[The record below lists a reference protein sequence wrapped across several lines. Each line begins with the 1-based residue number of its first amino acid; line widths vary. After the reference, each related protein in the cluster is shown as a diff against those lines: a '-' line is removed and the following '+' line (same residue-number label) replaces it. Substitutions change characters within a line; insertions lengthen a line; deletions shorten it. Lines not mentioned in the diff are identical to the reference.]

1 MTTQYFDNYFP
12 FSWISFYKEYMV
24 RIPGLKIIRVYGDL
38 REQAE
43 FPIPNRRQYLKQS
56 SDDGTEIPERL
67 KKVSLHH
74 IIRKHPC
81 PDADELRMYE
91 RKFEDDRKEKQRTSD
106 QEVETYCKV
115 SFYLMHACIHSF
127 IHSFFLLAS
136 QSVGQLLDFPF
147 DCLLSSITF

>member
-1 MTTQYFDNYFP
+1 MTIKYFDNYLPFP
-12 FSWISFYKEYMV
+12 STSFCKEYML

-43 FPIPNRRQYLKQS
+43 FPIPNRRKYLKQS
-56 SDDGTEIPERL
+56 TDDGTEIPERL

-81 PDADELRMYE
+81 PYADDLRMYE

-115 SFYLMHACIHSF
+115 SFSCMDASIHSF
-127 IHSFFLLAS
+127 IVSFF
-136 QSVGQLLDFPF
+136 
-147 DCLLSSITF
+147 

>member
-1 MTTQYFDNYFP
+1 MFLKWKMTTKYFDNYLPFP
-12 FSWISFYKEYMV
+12 STSFCKEYML

-56 SDDGTEIPERL
+56 TDDGTEIPERL

-81 PDADELRMYE
+81 PDADELRKYE

-115 SFYLMHACIHSF
+115 RFYLMHASIHSF
-127 IHSFFLLAS
+127 IVSFF
-136 QSVGQLLDFPF
+136 
-147 DCLLSSITF
+147 